1 MSYEKKRKS
10 FFFFGS
16 SNSSSSRSS
25 KAQTVQRSPVPAA
38 RAPTEK
44 KVRPFTTVDDPR
56 LAKWQSPDQVISKSA
71 DPSTGK
77 VISAA
82 EVHGRASG
90 GHERPVSCVVQTND
104 YVLDKKFLRSLAE
117 LEKVSIDLDPEL
129 GSPSR
134 KSDVTFDT
142 ARDSA
147 PTHRRHISE
156 VDELVDHLDNFIN
169 RATDSPLASP
179 LGGEDLDPMRRGF
192 FAIDTK
198 TSSQGN
204 FSNLD
209 SPIAAVSPLDLQLR
223 TNALEG
229 AKSHTTGTNTT
240 SSASNTHCH
249 IDTEGDIESACDQ
262 FSYATSTVSAGEIQQ
277 VAYGSMSGTI
287 PLMTHLGSTDNGKS
301 PYRNVSEKLVASP
314 KQFRVVNEDKAHF
327 YLNDTT
333 EDESSVHTTE
343 PVYHDSISEFNEKF
357 RYPSPQHG
365 ENAQSSVTSHS
376 GFYTPPQRPQ
386 STHEEPQLK
395 SAFAG
400 FGQRKEPVVRSR
412 KPLDKNVRLVSSYVE
427 ELRLKYFPTSNSLQ
441 PPPSLPIALKTRNN
455 LELPQNIKV
464 RIRTSSKQIGIKHG
478 KAKQKLLSLE
488 TANEDEEEQDI
499 KVDHT
504 KEFRALLGRERSAD
518 APGAVLEP
526 PDDEVYGVNDLMAPL
541 HDPMDDSFLRSGY
554 KLKRSDTVTSYFTK
568 NIARLRS
575 GTLEQEYSYSAQLPV
590 TMTPISRSSYPM
602 GDQDTV
608 KHTSLRRSESPDF
621 TTYSSNYTSGLKV
634 ANPDSDTDECN
645 M

>member
-16 SNSSSSRSS
+16 SNSSSTRSS
-25 KAQTVQRSPVPAA
+25 KGQAIQRSPVTAA
-38 RAPTEK
+38 RTPTEK

-56 LAKWQSPDQVISKSA
+56 LAKWQSPDEVISKSA
-71 DPSTGK
+71 DPSTGA
-77 VISAA
+77 VISAT
-82 EVHGRASG
+82 ESHGRPSG
-90 GHERPVSCVVQTND
+90 GHERPVSCVVQSND

-134 KSDVTFDT
+134 KSDITFGT
-142 ARDSA
+142 ARDTA

-156 VDELVDHLDNFIN
+156 VDELVDHLDHFIIN
-169 RATDSPLASP
+169 GATDSPLASP
-179 LGGEDLDPMRRGF
+179 LGAEDLDPMRRGF

-204 FSNLD
+204 FSNMD

-223 TNALEG
+223 ANALEG

-262 FSYATSTVSAGEIQQ
+262 FSYATSTASPGDIQQ

-287 PLMTHLGSTDNGKS
+287 PLMTHLGSADNGKS
-301 PYRNVSEKLVASP
+301 PYRDVSEKLVASP

-343 PVYHDSISEFNEKF
+343 PVYHDSISEFDEKF
-357 RYPSPQHG
+357 RYPSPQYG
-365 ENAQSSVTSHS
+365 EKAQSPMPNT
-376 GFYTPPQRPQ
+376 GLYTPPQVSQ
-386 STHEEPQLK
+386 ATHEEPQLK

-400 FGQRKEPVVRSR
+400 LAQRKEPVVRSR

-488 TANEDEEEQDI
+488 TANEDDEEQDI

-518 APGAVLEP
+518 ASGAALEP
-526 PDDEVYGVNDLMAPL
+526 PGDEPYGINDLMAPL

-554 KLKRSDTVTSYFTK
+554 NLKRSDTVTSYFTK

-590 TMTPISRSSYPM
+590 TMTPISGSSYPIA
-602 GDQDTV
+602 DQDTV

-621 TTYSSNYTSGLKV
+621 TTYSCNYTSGLKV
-634 ANPDSDTDECN
+634 ANPDSDTDE